1 MMMLAEVDRIP
12 IVNKQGTQ
20 YFMDVTIGTPQQPFT
35 VIFDTGSNVFGVFSY
50 KDKLPAEIKA
60 KLMQTK
66 AQRLRAD
73 PENILMKTGMLT
85 NKPKRNA
92 HKDAPAHSVEREG
105 VAVSLAMAS
114 SELSAG
120 AGERMAQTH
129 KNAPAMSFGVGVL
142 LLALVANVLAGVHLV
157 SRRSRRQEAAL
168 YALPDYAAVSAAPAS
183 PGSRPQQ

>member
-120 AGERMAQTH
+120 AGERMAQAH
-129 KNAPAMSFGVGVL
+129 ASGMSFGVGVL

>member
-92 HKDAPAHSVEREG
+92 HKHAPAHAVEREG

-120 AGERMAQTH
+120 AGERMAGAH
-129 KNAPAMSFGVGVL
+129 APAMSFGVGVL
-142 LLALVANVLAGVHLV
+142 LLALVANVVAGVHLV
-157 SRRSRRQEAAL
+157 SRRSRRQDAAL
-168 YALPDYAAVSAAPAS
+168 YALPDYAAVSSAPAS

>member
-92 HKDAPAHSVEREG
+92 HTHAPAHAVEREG

-120 AGERMAQTH
+120 AGERMAQAH
-129 KNAPAMSFGVGVL
+129 ASGMSFGVGVL
-142 LLALVANVLAGVHLV
+142 LLALVANVMAGMHLV
-157 SRRSRRQEAAL
+157 SRRSRRQDAAL
-168 YALPDYAAVSAAPAS
+168 YALPDYAAVSSAPAS